1 MITIRIKRDK
11 NTFIQSFEMSG
22 HANSGPYGQDLV
34 CAAVSAVSI
43 GTINAIHTLTG
54 VNLVSDVEEEGGFIH
69 CDVPFNLPKE
79 TFDNVQLLM
88 EGMIVSLKSIEEE
101 YGKFIQINEN

>member
-69 CDVPFNLPKE
+69 CDVPSNLPKE

-88 EGMIVSLKSIEEE
+88 EGMIVSLKSIEEK

>member
-54 VNLVSDVEEEGGFIH
+54 VNLVSDVEEKGGFIH
-69 CDVPFNLPKE
+69 CDVPSNLSKE
-79 TFDNVQLLM
+79 IFDKVQLLM

>member
-1 MITIRIKRDK
+1 MVIIRINRK
-11 NTFIQSFEMSG
+11 NHTFVQSFAMSG
-22 HANSGPYGQDLV
+22 HAESGPYGQDLV

-54 VNLVSDVEEEGGFIH
+54 VNLVTDIEEDGGFIR
-69 CDVPFNLPKE
+69 CDVPNNLSKE
-79 TFDNVQLLM
+79 TFDNVQLLL

-101 YGKFIQINEN
+101 YGKFIQIKEN